1 MVMSSANALQS
12 PSTVSSPYDTCSSST
27 QLGRYDEVIFNQL
40 SLSENIVLIS
50 IHTLST
56 FRFYFLYVIFWTRY
70 MLILPVTSQ
79 NEKTTLLGKTK
90 QDYASI
96 LKWMSF
102 ANSELIGKLSDWIFP
117 LRGIGHYNKKNV
129 EEAQKETNNRIKVLE
144 DYLLVNTY
152 LVGERLSLADVF
164 VASLLIRGFQYVF
177 DKKWRADFPCTTRWY
192 ETITNQPIY
201 ESGLKTSFI
210 DEAIKYTPPKK
221 EAAPKKET
229 PKAAPKAAAKK
240 DDDDEEEDK
249 PAPKPKHPLDALPRS
264 TMVLDDWK
272 RKYSNEDT
280 PVAMKWFWETAN
292 FDEYSLWRVD
302 YKYND
307 ELTLT
312 FMSSN
317 LIGKHGHV
325 GKG

>member
-1 MVMSSANALQS
+1 
-12 PSTVSSPYDTCSSST
+12 
-27 QLGRYDEVIFNQL
+27 
-40 SLSENIVLIS
+40 VLIC
-50 IHTLST
+50 IHTLSL
-56 FRFYFLYVIFWTRY
+56 FPLYCFDTKSTTKCK
-70 MLILPVTSQ
+70 LIHPVTSQ

-102 ANSELIGKLSDWIFP
+102 ANSELLGKLSEWIFP
-117 LRGIGHYNKKNV
+117 LKGQGHYNKKAV
-129 EEAQKETNNRIKVLE
+129 EEAQKETNNRMKVLE

-164 VASLLIRGFQYVF
+164 VASMLIRGFQNVF
-177 DKKWRADFPCTTRWY
+177 DKKWRAEFPCTTRWY
-192 ETITNQPIY
+192 ETVTSQPIY
-201 ESGLKTSFI
+201 ETGLKTAFI

-221 EAAPKKET
+221 EPAPKKET
-229 PKAAPKAAAKK
+229 PKAPKATPKAAAKPA
-240 DDDDEEEDK
+240 DDEEEEDK

-280 PVAMKWFWETAN
+280 PIAMKWFWENAN
-292 FDEYSLWRVD
+292 FNEYSLWRVD

-317 LIGKHGHV
+317 LIGKLSPLARYEDI
-325 GKG
+325 